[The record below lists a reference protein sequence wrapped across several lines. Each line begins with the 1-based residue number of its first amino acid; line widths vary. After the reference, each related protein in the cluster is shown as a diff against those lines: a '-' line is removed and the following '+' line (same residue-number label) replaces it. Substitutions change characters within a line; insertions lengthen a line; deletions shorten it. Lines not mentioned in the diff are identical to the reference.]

1 MGIYNGAF
9 RLVQQ
14 IVLPLTS
21 PTGDV
26 VGTAISVA
34 GTHMW
39 VACSDLVESEMN
51 AQRAMVA
58 GKLLLLATV

>member
-1 MGIYNGAF
+1 MDCALLGLY
-9 RLVQQ
+9 
-14 IVLPLTS
+14 
-21 PTGDV
+21 
-26 VGTAISVA
+26 VA
-34 GTHMW
+34 W